1 MSYKKFEQGDLLHN
15 VIKAK
20 PRFEFKI
27 FKGNIF
33 LNDSSNGYSLLN
45 SFGEPAFAAPTPPTG
60 ACEQYAYDFSCLE
73 NSQYLPTI

>member
-45 SFGEPAFAAPTPPTG
+45 SFGEPAFAA
-60 ACEQYAYDFSCLE
+60 
-73 NSQYLPTI
+73 LPLQLVRVSNMLMILAV